1 MIEDRDEMRLIYQKY
16 EDNPNMR
23 MIEVLEKYLS
33 NDKKEEIEILY
44 QKVLQEYKDNSNMLM
59 REALDKC
66 LATYNDNVAKELNG
80 IFISMMS
87 DTMGGRSDYVYELS
101 NFEIEINILYKKF
114 ISSHNIESLSYS
126 IKKLKQKIYYFK
138 QNGRKESLVMPI
150 RDFESL
156 SYELDCLG
164 YGLSHWIDI
173 KEFIVLS
180 SNKQVDIQKGLELD
194 KQKLSTF
201 FYMMDKLGFV
211 EKETLK
217 NRVYINIKKII
228 DKG

>member
-1 MIEDRDEMRLIYQKY
+1 MIEDKDEMRLIYQKY

-23 MIEVLEKYLS
+23 MVEVLEKYLS

-44 QKVLQEYKDNSNMLM
+44 QKIIQEYKDNSNMLM
-59 REALDKC
+59 REASDKC
-66 LATYNDNVAKELNG
+66 LATYNDDVAKELNG

-87 DTMGGRSDYVYELS
+87 DSMGGRSDYDYELS
-101 NFEIEINILYKKF
+101 DFEIETNNLYEAF
-114 ISSHNIESLSYS
+114 ISSHSIESLSYS
-126 IKKLKQKIYYFK
+126 IKKLKQKIDYFK
-138 QNGRKESLVMPI
+138 QKNSNIQLVMPI

-164 YGLSHWIDI
+164 YGLSHWADI
-173 KEFIVLS
+173 KEFIASS

-217 NRVYINIKKII
+217 NRVYIKNII